1 MHPRPLHFQAKLIQK
16 TLILSTKAKQLSSH
30 LEIQKRNI
38 KKNQLHV
45 QTVSPKEQSA
55 PQPREILVI
64 EKLDECGLDIEF
76 WVPKLQEYGLS
87 KLKQFKYFVINNNLK
102 YTNVLSLNGKVMH
115 GMTILRV
122 YLIL

>member
-1 MHPRPLHFQAKLIQK
+1 MY
-16 TLILSTKAKQLSSH
+16 ST
-30 LEIQKRNI
+30 N
-38 KKNQLHV
+38 
-45 QTVSPKEQSA
+45 TVSPKEQSA